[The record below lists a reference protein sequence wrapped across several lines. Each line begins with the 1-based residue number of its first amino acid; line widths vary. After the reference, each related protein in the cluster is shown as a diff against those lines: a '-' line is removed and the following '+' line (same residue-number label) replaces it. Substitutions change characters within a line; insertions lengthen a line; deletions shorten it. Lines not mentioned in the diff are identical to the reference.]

1 MGSKYRVDVYYMEDL
16 LSKIYVDGESV
27 RVENFSDDIVW
38 RPFGVLTDVTYQDL
52 MEFYEERCFP
62 KDRQNRNEILDLMG
76 LPCYDTEM
84 ICRVTHGTQFD
95 DFLWMNFSDEAQK
108 TFEEIRLRQEKFF
121 QLPIDFYD
129 ILCYT
134 IVCNHLNVIAIN
146 KIWLTQ

>member
-108 TFEEIRLRQEKFF
+108 TFEEIRLRQEKIFS
-121 QLPIDFYD
+121 ITY
-129 ILCYT
+129 
-134 IVCNHLNVIAIN
+134 
-146 KIWLTQ
+146 

>member
-1 MGSKYRVDVYYMEDL
+1 MGTKYRVDVYYMEDL
-16 LSKIYVDGESV
+16 LSKVYVDGESV

-95 DFLWMNFSDEAQK
+95 DFLWMNFSDGEQK
-108 TFEEIRLRQEKFF
+108 TFEEIRLR
-121 QLPIDFYD
+121 
-129 ILCYT
+129 
-134 IVCNHLNVIAIN
+134 
-146 KIWLTQ
+146 